1 MADSEA
7 LAEYTQDYN
16 RLRAQKARSVGSVE
30 LRILTNLAFVSGE
43 HWVGAQN
50 RVLFTRKRDP
60 NKLYLVFNLAGQML
74 SKIMGRLSSVAP
86 IFKARADKQDPRSIA
101 NAEVVDKLIKA
112 LDEKLDQ
119 PSRTWELLWW
129 TAVGGVGFEYV
140 PWVKDAC
147 MEPMPQFD
155 EATGELLWTHMP
167 TGNQVPESFRQE
179 AMAQG
184 APQEHF
190 EVVEEMVLTGDVGSE
205 VLSPLQVF
213 IDASVRSI
221 DDLAPDQAVYIAKIR
236 TLGWIEANYDV
247 SEDTI
252 QNIKDASEVRILSTD
267 IRQFGDPMGSTHL
280 QDLIPRIQG
289 TRSEDDPDL
298 AVVVERY
305 QPMSAK
311 HPRGK
316 YSAFVPGEQ
325 VLIDEDNPYGFIPL
339 VDFHWGPTVASFW
352 SNDYIS
358 DLIPPQRFLNKRISQ
373 LGEQANA
380 SIYADELL
388 GPTLK
393 REDMPSDYPAPI
405 ENGLTEQGV
414 KMVQRRDPP
423 DLPSWFMQSIDLTM
437 KLLRE
442 VAGGIDLFQEQKFP
456 GQMRGPMAVPMLQE
470 LLDSQWGNLYRHIG
484 ERMAKVKEMRI
495 NRVKEYY
502 PPFRTLHYTDNSMK
516 DEVFIFQ
523 TSEILRAGTDYSIT
537 VERGSLV
544 PEMRALR
551 EARIR
556 EHLESPLSVLY
567 IDERTGKIDKEKIA
581 ADLLMGDVGREASEA
596 KYRKLAMS
604 LVERL
609 WQGQPLP
616 PQIPMPFWNLRVV
629 MDELESEMA
638 TIEFLGASPPIQGAF
653 VEFWNK
659 CRQLMLEASERRQ
672 QGVQDQQIQ
681 GAVAQATQQAAAK
694 AAAEAVDMALEQVQA
709 SQAIAPQAP
718 AELAAAMAQQQQ
730 GPPRPRGPQPGQPQ
744 PMGPG
749 GPPRPPMMG

>member
-1 MADSEA
+1 MADKAEA
-7 LAEYTQDYN
+7 LAEHTEDYN
-16 RLRAQKARSVGSVE
+16 RLRAQKARNVGSVE

-43 HWVGAQN
+43 HWVGSQN
-50 RVLFTRKRDP
+50 RVLFTRRRDP
-60 NKLYLVFNLAGQML
+60 NKLYLVFNIAAQML
-74 SKIMGRLSSVAP
+74 GKIMGRLSSIAP
-86 IFKARADKQDPRSIA
+86 VFKARADKQDPKSVA
-101 NAEVVDKLIKA
+101 NAAVVDKLIKA

-119 PSRTWELLWW
+119 PSRTWEILWW
-129 TAVGGVGFEYV
+129 TAVGGVAFEYV
-140 PWVKDAC
+140 PWVKDAT

-155 EATGELLWTHMP
+155 EATGELLWTHVA
-167 TGNQVPESFRQE
+167 TGEQVPDSIRQQFL
-179 AMAQG
+179 AQG
-184 APQEHF
+184 APKEQF

-213 IDASVRSI
+213 IDASVRSVE
-221 DDLAPDQAVYIAKIR
+221 DLAPDQAVYIAKIR
-236 TLGWIEANYDV
+236 TLGWIEANYEISPEV
-247 SEDTI
+247 AQSI
-252 QNIKDASEVRILSTD
+252 QDASEVRILSTD
-267 IRQFGDPMGSTHL
+267 IKQFGDPTGSTHL

-289 TRSEDDPDL
+289 TRTENDPDL
-298 AVVVERY
+298 AVVVERF
-305 QPMSAK
+305 QPVSAK
-311 HPRGK
+311 HPHGR
-316 YSAFVPGEQ
+316 YTAFVPGEQ
-325 VLIDEDNPYGFIPL
+325 ILHDGVNPYGFIPL

-352 SNDYIS
+352 NGDYVS

-393 REDMPSDYPAPI
+393 REDIPSDYPALI
-405 ENGLTEQGV
+405 EHGLNEAGV

-423 DLPSWFMQSIDLTM
+423 NLPTWFMQSIDLTL

-442 VAGGIDLFQEQKFP
+442 VAGGVDLFQESKFP

-470 LLDSQWGNLYRHIG
+470 LLDTQWGNLYRHLG
-484 ERMAKVKEMRI
+484 ERMAKVKEMRV
-495 NRVKEYY
+495 NRVKEFY

-581 ADLLMGDVGREASEA
+581 ADLSMSDVGREDSEA

-638 TIEFLGASPPIQGAF
+638 TMEFLGASPQIQESF
-653 VEFWNK
+653 VTFWNK
-659 CRQLMLEASERRQ
+659 CRQLLMEASERRQ

-681 GAVAQATQQAAAK
+681 GAVAQAAQQAAAK
-694 AAAEAVDMALEQVQA
+694 AAAEAIDAALGQFQA
-709 SQAIAPQAP
+709 SQAVAPQAP
-718 AELAAAMAQQQQ
+718 QELAQAMMQAE
-730 GPPRPRGPQPGQPQ
+730 GPRRPQ
-744 PMGPG
+744 
-749 GPPRPPMMG
+749 

>member
-1 MADSEA
+1 MADNAES
-7 LAEYTQDYN
+7 LSEYTEDYN
-16 RLRAQKARSVGSVE
+16 RLRAQKARNVGSVE
-30 LRILTNLAFVSGE
+30 LRILTNLAFISGE
-43 HWVGAQN
+43 HWVGSQN
-50 RVLFTRKRDP
+50 RVLFTRRRDP
-60 NKLYLVFNLAGQML
+60 NKLYLVFNIAAQML
-74 SKIMGRLSSVAP
+74 GKIMGRLSSIAP
-86 IFKARADKQDPRSIA
+86 VFKARADKQDPKSVA
-101 NAEVVDKLIKA
+101 NAAVVDKLIKA

-129 TAVGGVGFEYV
+129 TAVGGVAFEYV
-140 PWVKDAC
+140 PWVKDAG

-155 EATGELLWTHMP
+155 EATGELLWTHVV
-167 TGNQVPESFRQE
+167 TGEQVPESIRQQAIE
-179 AMAQG
+179 QG
-184 APQEHF
+184 APKEQF

-213 IDASVRSI
+213 IDASVRSV

-236 TLGWIEANYDV
+236 TLGWIEANYDISAEV
-247 SEDTI
+247 AQSIQDT
-252 QNIKDASEVRILSTD
+252 SEVRILSTD
-267 IRQFGDPMGSTHL
+267 IKQFGDPTGSTHL

-289 TRSEDDPDL
+289 TRADNDPDL
-298 AVVVERY
+298 AVVVERF
-305 QPMSAK
+305 QPISAK
-311 HPRGK
+311 YPRGR

-325 VLIDEDNPYGFIPL
+325 ILHDDENPYGFIPL

-352 SNDYIS
+352 SNDYVS

-393 REDMPSDYPAPI
+393 REDIPSDYPAPI
-405 ENGLTEQGV
+405 EHGLNEAGV

-423 DLPSWFMQSIDLTM
+423 NLPTWFMQSIELTL

-442 VAGGIDLFQEQKFP
+442 VAGGVDLFQESKFP

-470 LLDSQWGNLYRHIG
+470 LLDTQWGNLYRHLG
-484 ERMAKVKEMRI
+484 QRMSKVKEMRV
-495 NRVKEYY
+495 NRVKEFY

-567 IDERTGKIDKEKIA
+567 IDERTGKIDKEKVA
-581 ADLLMGDVGREASEA
+581 ADLNMSDVGREASES
-596 KYRKLAMS
+596 KYRKLTMS
-604 LVERL
+604 LIERL
-609 WQGQPLP
+609 WQGQALP

-638 TIEFLGASPPIQGAF
+638 TIEFLGASPEVQQSF
-653 VEFWNK
+653 VAFWNK
-659 CRQLMLEASERRQ
+659 CRQLLMEASERRQ
-672 QGVQDQQIQ
+672 EGAQSQQIQ
-681 GAVAQATQQAAAK
+681 GAVAQA
-694 AAAEAVDMALEQVQA
+694 AAEAIDAALGQFQA
-709 SQAIAPQAP
+709 SQAVAPQAP
-718 AELAAAMAQQQQ
+718 QELAQAMMQTGGPSGPQ
-730 GPPRPRGPQPGQPQ
+730 GPQ
-744 PMGPG
+744 
-749 GPPRPPMMG
+749 